1 MKKQIFNTEK
11 KLFINNWYKLCLKT
25 FTNNN
30 DPSFLNNLLGIKQN
44 LYTFIDP
51 FYFRRLL
58 IKILK
63 IIQALK
69 RSQTKIIFITN
80 FSNQLLE
87 KKFKIICYKN
97 KLIQLNFLE
106 FIPGFLTNKNKL
118 GENIFIFTVFLKTE
132 NRSFIISEC
141 QQTNI
146 PIVDFSDIFLKK
158 FSSTFLLPG
167 EFKNFL
173 AQNLILSLISLCLQ
187 HSKKKNAY
195 NFKKNKELRLQKN
208 KYFFKQNKT
217 KSNSK
222 KLKK

>member
-1 MKKQIFNTEK
+1 MKKQIFNSQK
-11 KLFINNWYKLCLKT
+11 RLFINNWYKLCLKT

-30 DPSFLNNLLGIKQN
+30 DSSFLDNLLGIKQH
-44 LYTFIDP
+44 LYTFVDP

-63 IIQALK
+63 AIKALK
-69 RSQTKIIFITN
+69 KLQTKIIFITN
-80 FSNQLLE
+80 FSNYLLE
-87 KKFKIICYKN
+87 KKFKSICYKN
-97 KLIQLNFLE
+97 KIIQLNFFE

-118 GENIFIFTVFLKTE
+118 EDNLFIFTLFLEIE

-141 QQTNI
+141 QRVNI
-146 PIVDFSDIFLKK
+146 PIVEFSDLFLKK

-167 EFKNFL
+167 EFKNFF
-173 AQNLILSLISLCLQ
+173 AQNLIISLISLCFQ
-187 HSKKKNAY
+187 QSKKKNVY

-208 KYFFKQNKT
+208 KYFFKQIKT

-222 KLKK
+222 KIKK